1 MRIWFLTHRLPYSA
15 NRGDRIRA
23 YHILRFLQRR
33 ADVDLFSLV
42 HDDVERS
49 SVRLLDGQASSV
61 TTAAVPHWRNR
72 LRAVVNLPT
81 DRPLTLSLLDAPE
94 LRKALAAASRQRPPD
109 VILAFCSSMAR
120 FALEPPL
127 RGFPLVVDML
137 DVDSEKWR
145 ALAAAGSRFEH
156 FIYGREARLL
166 RMFEGRLLDAA
177 AVTVAINDREAEE
190 LHSIRAHAPIVV
202 ATNGIDVD
210 FFRPPGPPS
219 EDPAVVFCGV
229 MDYKPNEQAALRL
242 IRRIWP
248 RVLAKH
254 PGASLVLLGANPT
267 SELKDAARSATNVSV
282 TGAVPDVRPYLWA
295 SALAVAPLEIARG
308 VQNKVLEAV
317 AAGLPTVV
325 SPVVAAG
332 LPAAIAGAVRTAETD
347 EAFASVVLEWLS
359 ESGPERR
366 ARASAGDLNSL
377 TWEHQLQPLW
387 AALSSAAAPAG

>member
-1 MRIWFLTHRLPYSA
+1 MRIWFLTHRLPYAA

-23 YHILRFLQRR
+23 YHILRFLRPR

-49 SVRLLDGQASSV
+49 SVRLLDGQVASV

-72 LRAVVNLPT
+72 LRAAINLPT
-81 DRPLTLSLLDAPE
+81 DRPLTLSLLDAPR
-94 LRKALAAASRQRPPD
+94 LRKALAAAARQRPPD

-120 FALEPPL
+120 FALNAPL
-127 RGFPLVVDML
+127 GRFPLVVDML

-145 ALAAAGSRFEH
+145 ALAAAGSCVKR
-156 FIYGREARLL
+156 FIYRREARLL
-166 RMFEGRLLDAA
+166 RTFEGRLLDTA
-177 AVTVAINDREAEE
+177 AVTVAINAREAEE
-190 LHSIRAHAPIVV
+190 LYRIRPHARIVV
-202 ATNGIDVD
+202 ASNGIDID
-210 FFRPPGPPS
+210 FFRPPDGPSDRPV
-219 EDPAVVFCGV
+219 VVFCGV
-229 MDYKPNEQAALRL
+229 MDYKPNEDAALRL

-248 RVLAKH
+248 SVVARH

-267 SELKDAARSATNVSV
+267 SELKEAARSVASISV

-325 SPVVAAG
+325 SPVVGAG
-332 LPAAIAGAVRTAETD
+332 LPAAVASAVRTAETD
-347 EAFASVVLEWLS
+347 QDFASVVLEWLS
-359 ESGPERR
+359 ESGAERR
-366 ARASAGDLNSL
+366 ARAEAADLSFL

-387 AALSSAAAPAG
+387 AALSSAAAPSE